1 MTTDTPSLSVGLFKL
16 IRNDFVTQIPI
27 VRRVYFNN
35 FLQLNSVSSFRCH
48 MVLNS
53 DVTRYIYIYILY
65 RLFTDKSEN
74 IRFIVFSV
82 FHFLVV
88 GSVQ

>member
-1 MTTDTPSLSVGLFKL
+1 MSLSSFGQHIHCLVDSLDIATEVVPDMTTDTPSLSVGLFKL

-53 DVTRYIYIYILY
+53 DVSRYIYYI
-65 RLFTDKSEN
+65 
-74 IRFIVFSV
+74 
-82 FHFLVV
+82 
-88 GSVQ
+88 